1 MRLLIKQ
8 RVVSWSDTYDVY
20 DEWENPRFF
29 VRAEFLSL
37 GHQIHVQE
45 EATGLEVGSI
55 HQKLFSL
62 LPQFDLVISGRT
74 MGAIRKEL
82 TLFRP
87 RYRLEVN
94 DWVIQGDAFGWEYD
108 LVDGGGRV
116 QMHISKELFRWGDTY
131 VLDIPDPRNE
141 ILCLLIAIAIDA
153 ANCDND

>member
-1 MRLLIKQ
+1 MKLLIKQ
-8 RVVSWSDTYDVY
+8 RVFSWTDTYNVS
-20 DEWENPRFF
+20 DEWGEPRYF
-29 VRAEFLSL
+29 VKAEFFTL

-62 LPQFDLVISGRT
+62 MPQFDLVIGGQT
-74 MGAIRKEL
+74 LGCIRKEF

-87 RYRLEVN
+87 RYRLELNGWTV
-94 DWVIQGDAFGWEYD
+94 QGDVFGWDYD

-116 QMHISKELFRWGDTY
+116 QMHITKELFRWGDTY

-141 ILCLLIAIAIDA
+141 VLCLLVAIAIDA
-153 ANCDND
+153 ANCGND